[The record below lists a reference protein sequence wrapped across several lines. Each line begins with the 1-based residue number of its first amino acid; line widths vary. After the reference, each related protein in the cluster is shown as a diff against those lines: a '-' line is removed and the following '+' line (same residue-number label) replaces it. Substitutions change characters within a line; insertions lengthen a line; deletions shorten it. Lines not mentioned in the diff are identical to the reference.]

1 VWRTL
6 VPTLAMMTLPLR
18 FWRRVAMEDER
29 RLRRAA
35 LVPVA
40 VYVICGLLASSSLG
54 TQAYLALRDP
64 PGWTLNAWPA
74 GTDAAAARRVAGGL
88 INPLS
93 LREYSVRSY
102 VTKLFDLSWR
112 AGVTTARPRDT
123 SELLRLKPAAIAM
136 APMAVGVFT
145 PMLSLLPASTRRKYR
160 IRGWHVARIGIYG
173 AACTILIAFL
183 GVMYATWSDPSG
195 WSLRPD
201 VWYRIGPAVP
211 VSLVAAWSLV
221 WWWSAT
227 RRYLRIERA
236 FVFAAPLVLAGLL
249 AGFTA
254 SFVLIFLFAGSDVA
268 MSVTPGL
275 RHLS

>member
-1 VWRTL
+1 
-6 VPTLAMMTLPLR
+6 MMLLPLR
-18 FWRRVAMEDER
+18 FWRRVAMEDPR
-29 RLRRAA
+29 RLRRAV

-40 VYVICGLLASSSLG
+40 VYVVCGLLASASLG
-54 TQAYLALRDP
+54 TEAYLALRGP
-64 PGWTLNAWPA
+64 PGWSLNAWPA
-74 GTDAAAARRVAGGL
+74 DTDGAAAQRIAGGL

-112 AGVTTARPRDT
+112 GGVTTPRLKGT
-123 SELLRLKPAAIAM
+123 NELFQLKPAAIAM
-136 APMAVGVFT
+136 SPIAAGVFT
-145 PMLSLLPASTRRKYR
+145 PLLFLLPASTRKKYR
-160 IRGWHVARIGIYG
+160 IRGWHIARIGIYG
-173 AACTILIAFL
+173 AAGTIMIAFL
-183 GVMYATWSDPSG
+183 GVMYATWSDPRG
-195 WSLRPD
+195 WSVRPD

-211 VSLVAAWSLV
+211 VGLVTAWSLV

-236 FVFAAPLVLAGLL
+236 FGFAAPLVLAGLL

-254 SFVLIFLFAGSDVA
+254 SFVLVFLFAGRDVA
-268 MSVTPGL
+268 MGVTPGL